1 MKIDKPVAVIRT
13 SQSKP
18 PHIPRQMPLFYQVLE
33 NIVDAMSLL
42 KKAVCQRLINNPND
56 RTFYGVEGSET
67 SGGTKL
73 LAGR

>member
-33 NIVDAMSLL
+33 DIVDAVRLL
-42 KKAVCQRLINNPND
+42 KKAVYQRLH
-56 RTFYGVEGSET
+56 
-67 SGGTKL
+67 
-73 LAGR
+73 